1 MKANPLVSIVI
12 PVYNVEQYVR
22 KSFESIFSQT
32 YENLEIIIVD
42 DGTPDRSIEIIR
54 ELLDGKFSR
63 IKSKVRII
71 SQGNQGLAGARKT
84 GLANATGEYLIQLDP
99 DDSVS
104 PKMIE
109 KLVNAAVKDDADIVI
124 CNYYN
129 CYNFWRVPRREKQY
143 GDKMQILDAMFSHK
157 HFRAYLWNKLIRRSL
172 YEGDLLFPRRFMCE
186 DMVFIGQL
194 ILKADKIVFINDYLY
209 YYRKTH
215 MSSLS
220 HQLLEK
226 RFKDVF
232 INKADLWEYLD
243 RNGDT
248 PLAPIRENYL
258 IHLAWLAFHRNITDE
273 LEGRSYIL
281 DCVRNLPVDPKYT
294 LEVKDQLRLKEMIRY
309 YDQYKETGDES
320 LIPLFQ
326 DEIK

>member
-1 MKANPLVSIVI
+1 MKANPSVSIII
-12 PVYNVEQYVR
+12 PVYNVEKYIRQCC
-22 KSFESIFSQT
+22 EGIFSQT
-32 YENLEIIIVD
+32 YENLEVVIVN
-42 DGTPDRSIEIIR
+42 DGTPDNSIKIVE
-54 ELLDGKFSR
+54 ELLDGRFAHMKP
-63 IKSKVRII
+63 KVKII
-71 SQGNQGLAGARKT
+71 NQGNQGLAGARKT
-84 GLANATGEYLIQLDP
+84 GIANATGEYLIQLDP

-104 PKMIE
+104 PKLIE
-109 KLVNAAVKDDADIVI
+109 KLVEAAVKEDADIVI

-129 CYNFWRVPRREKQY
+129 CYKFWRVPRREKKFD
-143 GDKMQILDAMFSHK
+143 DKMQILDAMFSHR
-157 HFRAYLWNKLIRRSL
+157 HFRAYLWNKLVRRSL
-172 YEGDLLFPRRFMCE
+172 YDGDLFYPRCFMCE
-186 DMVFIGQL
+186 DMVFMGQL
-194 ILKADKIVFINDYLY
+194 ILKADKIVYINDHLY

-232 INKADLWEYLD
+232 INKADLWEHLD
-243 RNGDT
+243 RDGNT

-258 IHLAWLAFHRNITDE
+258 LHLAWLAFHRNITDE

-281 DCVRNLPVDPKYT
+281 DCVRGLPVDPKYS

>member
-1 MKANPLVSIVI
+1 MKANPSVSIII
-12 PVYNVEQYVR
+12 PVYNVEKYIGQCC
-22 KSFESIFSQT
+22 EGIFSQT
-32 YENLEIIIVD
+32 YENLEVVIVN
-42 DGTPDRSIEIIR
+42 DGTPDNSIKIVE
-54 ELLDGKFSR
+54 ELLDGRFAHMKP
-63 IKSKVRII
+63 KVKII
-71 SQGNQGLAGARKT
+71 NQGNQGLAGARKT

-104 PKMIE
+104 PKLIE
-109 KLVNAAVKDDADIVI
+109 KLVEAAVKEDADIVI

-129 CYNFWRVPRREKQY
+129 CYKFWRVPRREKKFD
-143 GDKMQILDAMFSHK
+143 DKMQILDAMFSHR
-157 HFRAYLWNKLIRRSL
+157 HFRAYLWNKLVRRSL
-172 YEGDLLFPRRFMCE
+172 YDEDLFFPRCFMCE
-186 DMVFIGQL
+186 DMVFMGQL
-194 ILKADKIVFINDYLY
+194 ILKADKIVYINDHLY

-226 RFKDVF
+226 RFKDVL

-243 RNGDT
+243 RDGDT

-258 IHLAWLAFHRNITDE
+258 LHLAWLAFHRNITDE
-273 LEGRSYIL
+273 LEGRPYIL
-281 DCVRNLPVDPKYT
+281 DCVRGLPVDPKYS